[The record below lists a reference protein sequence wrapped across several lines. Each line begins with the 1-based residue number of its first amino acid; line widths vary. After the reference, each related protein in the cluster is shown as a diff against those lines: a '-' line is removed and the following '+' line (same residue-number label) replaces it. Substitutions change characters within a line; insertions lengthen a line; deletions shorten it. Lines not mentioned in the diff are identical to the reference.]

1 MLILSAFLRQKIL
14 SKHCFLLTRSGAKLK
29 QPCQPHTPY
38 VLHCIRHLAKSLNK
52 TLIFNGLFMIVALTS
67 ITYVNKAQYLLSQNN
82 IKSSIVK
89 LRSSLE
95 RRGCGYGLEVRE
107 NFVRTAMSLIENNGI
122 RIVEIANADD

>member
-1 MLILSAFLRQKIL
+1 MGYI
-14 SKHCFLLTRSGAKLK
+14 
-29 QPCQPHTPY
+29 
-38 VLHCIRHLAKSLNK
+38 
-52 TLIFNGLFMIVALTS
+52 IVLTS

-107 NFVRTAMSLIENNGI
+107 NFLRAAIGVIENQGI
-122 RIVEIANADD
+122 RIVEIAHADE

>member
-1 MLILSAFLRQKIL
+1 MGYII
-14 SKHCFLLTRSGAKLK
+14 
-29 QPCQPHTPY
+29 
-38 VLHCIRHLAKSLNK
+38 I
-52 TLIFNGLFMIVALTS
+52 LTS

-107 NFVRTAMSLIENNGI
+107 NFVRTAMSIIENNGI
-122 RIVEIANADD
+122 RMVEIAHADE

>member
-1 MLILSAFLRQKIL
+1 MGYII
-14 SKHCFLLTRSGAKLK
+14 
-29 QPCQPHTPY
+29 
-38 VLHCIRHLAKSLNK
+38 I
-52 TLIFNGLFMIVALTS
+52 LTS